1 MTQGR
6 PSADN
11 LELPELTRL
20 RGKIEENDRALVD
33 VIRRRVELALEA
45 GRVKRA
51 AGLAVFDPE
60 REREVE
66 LRVLE
71 RARGY
76 GLDEAHMRLV
86 VRGLIALSRSSQED
100 EGSET

>member
-1 MTQGR
+1 VNQGR
-6 PSADN
+6 ASHEHP
-11 LELPELTRL
+11 ELPELTRL

-45 GRVKRA
+45 GRIKRA
-51 AGLAVFDPE
+51 AGIPVFDPD

-66 LRVLE
+66 QRVLAYA
-71 RARGY
+71 ARS

-86 VRGLIALSRSSQED
+86 VRGLIALARSSQEK
-100 EGSET
+100 EP